1 MERRTSPKDLVTLT
15 VLGMLSEQPSHTYEI
30 QRQIRSRHKDFAATK
45 TRALYHAI
53 EDLVRKGLAEPVETT
68 RDGRRPERTVYQITE
83 QGTEEL
89 MAWLTE
95 LLERPVAEYPVFNVA
110 IGFLP
115 YLPQDRAL
123 GSLVARTVAL
133 RAEIAMHQEVLR
145 ALQEDSRLPR
155 LVVLELEHA
164 IALRQAE
171 LKWVAGIVEDIRS
184 GRLHWDIDWLI
195 EQFAEHNAVERAQAA
210 QDLEEATRRSRTR
223 ADAEPDSVRPEG
235 GPSTIETRSDE

>member
-1 MERRTSPKDLVTLT
+1 MERRTNPKDMVTLT

-53 EDLVRKGLAEPVETT
+53 EDLVRKGFAEPVETT
-68 RDGRRPERTVYQITE
+68 RDGRRPERTVYQISE
-83 QGTEEL
+83 HGREEL
-89 MAWLTE
+89 VAWLTE
-95 LLERPVAEYPVFNVA
+95 LLERPVAEYPVFNIA

-115 YLPQDRAL
+115 YLPQERAL
-123 GSLVARTVAL
+123 ESLLSRTTSL
-133 RAEIAMHQEVLR
+133 HAEIASHQEAIR

-155 LVVLELEHA
+155 LFLLELEHA

-171 LKWVAGIVEDIRS
+171 LKWVFGIIEDIRS

-195 EQFAEHNAVERAQAA
+195 EQFAEHNAVERAEAA
-210 QDLEEATRRSRTR
+210 ADLEEATRRAGVR
-223 ADAEPDSVRPEG
+223 AERPRRPVRPL
-235 GPSTIETRSDE
+235 GPPTIDTRSDE